1 MGDTRDMFDAL
12 GRLNEL
18 AEARGYSDY
27 KMSKLAGIP
36 QSTYASWFSKNRYP
50 SIDRIELIC
59 NALGI
64 TLSEF
69 FSDSEQLEKGQ
80 TTEELATLNSKYI
93 VLTDYQKQAV
103 NTVIDAFLHEKPK
116 KAKPKKKKNK

>member
-1 MGDTRDMFDAL
+1 MFDAL

-50 SIDRIELIC
+50 SIDRIERIC
-59 NALGI
+59 NALGL
-64 TLSEF
+64 TLSEY

-116 KAKPKKKKNK
+116 QAKPKKKKNK